1 MTGISEITPELLL
14 NAYAN
19 GYFPMADGRK
29 SDEIGWYSP
38 DPRGILPLDSFH
50 VPKKLKK
57 TVISM
62 PFKVKT
68 DHSFQKVM
76 EDCSKP
82 REKQKSTWINQE
94 LIELYTELNRH
105 GFAHSVECWLED
117 ELVGGLYGVSLGGVF
132 FGESMFSRATD
143 ASKIALVYLIEIL
156 RQAKYQLLD
165 TQYVNDHLL
174 QFGVMEISRADYL
187 ERLSR
192 ILSASDNPSSRFSTV
207 SGKVIASDPR
217 DFSVMTEPE
226 TDNFT

>member
-1 MTGISEITPELLL
+1 MPEITPELLL

-19 GYFPMADGRK
+19 GYFPMADGKK
-29 SDEIGWYSP
+29 SAEIGWYSP
-38 DPRGILPLDSFH
+38 DPRGVLPLNGFH
-50 VPKKLKK
+50 LPKKLKK
-57 TVISM
+57 TVIST
-62 PFKVKT
+62 PFEVKT

-76 EDCSKP
+76 ENCSKP
-82 REKQKSTWINQE
+82 RTKQKSTWINKE
-94 LIELYTELNRH
+94 LVALYTELNQY
-105 GFAHSVECWLED
+105 GFAHSVECWLEG

-132 FGESMFSRATD
+132 FGESMFSRAND

-156 RQAKYQLLD
+156 RQAGYQMLD

-207 SGKVIASDPR
+207 SGKVTASDPR
-217 DFSVMTEPE
+217 GFSVMEEPF
-226 TDNFT
+226 TDKRI